1 MRPEPRRVLTGLV
14 LLGLAGGLMALPT
27 VMWIGDF
34 LLQSRVA
41 PAATPVPP
49 LMADAIWARAN
60 GGRATELQPLNP
72 FTLGRM
78 MACHALAER
87 HDEPRRAQE
96 HELCMQLIP
105 GLEGIGYL
113 ANLHL
118 QGEGVWE
125 DVRVPFAQLATMGRV
140 TSSWT
145 KAELVNTLAARAA
158 FTQGFIGLENA
169 SRGYFGKASA
179 ELTLPQA
186 ALLAAFLGDRAH
198 ADPWCHPGGAA
209 DLRRRI
215 LERMRDNGAID
226 DAALDAANRAE
237 LGLAPAPPQHKPCAD

>member
-1 MRPEPRRVLTGLV
+1 MRLEPRRVLTVLV
-14 LLGLAGGLMALPT
+14 VLGIAGGFLALPT

-34 LLQSRVA
+34 LLQSPAA
-41 PAATPVPP
+41 PATTHVPP
-49 LMADAIWARAN
+49 LAGEAIWARAN
-60 GGRATELQPLNP
+60 GGRASELQPLNP

-96 HELCMQLIP
+96 HDLCMQLIP
-105 GLEGIGYL
+105 ALQGIGYL

-118 QGEGVWE
+118 QSEGVWE

-145 KAELVNTLAARAA
+145 RTEVIDTLAERGA
-158 FTQGFIGLENA
+158 FGQGLIGLDNA
-169 SRGYFGKASA
+169 SRGYFGKSSA
-179 ELTLPQA
+179 DLTLPQA
-186 ALLAAFLGDRAH
+186 ALLAAALGDRAF
-198 ADPWCHPGGAA
+198 DPWCQPGGAA
-209 DLRRRI
+209 TVRRRI

-226 DAALDAANRAE
+226 EAALETANRAE
-237 LGLAPAPPQHKPCAD
+237 LGLIAAPPQHKPCVD